1 MFQPTD
7 RAPLLRLASS
17 LPVGSSERRTILA
30 ALKKEAGIMDDTLAR
45 ADLISGALKK
55 SKTADRGPVLE
66 VMQGGIGGFFD
77 KWNTWVKEKAPEY
90 GAKDLAE
97 LRESAD
103 LSDEDRDALE
113 GFDKRLKTYGP
124 IASQLLDL
132 LGQIGEAEKDTYDIL
147 SNRKDYKLREAVMAG
162 AAKGIHGMVSTMP
175 SGRRQVT
182 DIGRGG
188 ITTPGSHGVDAED
201 LAQVFLGGGMYLPGM
216 IFDMNI
222 KDKTDIGQGYKVK
235 GAFKERK
242 KVWSPAG
249 TSVYT
254 ISGAARGPYVK
265 PAANYARTV
274 AMNAA
279 IDWKR
284 SVHVE
289 LEYILTP
296 AEDQENAGTSAINM
310 GGKASLETLMG
321 AEEIAG
327 VPVSRQMILAQYYIR
342 KIESKLD
349 KMLNEGVAKATWQ
362 AVMTLIKDRKNPW
375 KKDGAGDFS
384 INVPVI
390 VKFLESTR
398 EGQEIMEANG
408 MEKANKGIMQARW
421 KDAVKSLKKALTQ
434 LSDDDLLSSLHLTLE
449 GLVDDVPAYIR
460 EIKDDKDLYQTY
472 LSDLRKTAS
481 EQKEQNAMKTLT
493 ASERSAMVRLAATL
507 PVGSPERRAILA
519 GCEKLPAGAMR
530 DNCEKSKKD
539 GVQPGKG
546 KSKAK
551 SDSKKDDG
559 KMPAELLE
567 KFKSKKKAGETTTLT
582 FDVKYLMPLVNIL
595 NKDGY
600 EVRQT
605 RSGMEIVGH
614 RRFDRMAAQ
623 VPDALKKHQ
632 FTSED
637 NPNPKGNDKDGDGK
651 SNEPS
656 PVKGKTAA
664 AKLSPEQ
671 ISEIKGEMVK
681 NGVPVRF
688 MKGGGS
694 LNIETG
700 KTTPRGANVMH
711 QIVYWNFTKE
721 TAKKIADWL
730 GARASFDKSASFK
743 GKKASDKAAL
753 IRLAATLPVGSPERK
768 DIIRMATGA

>member
-1 MFQPTD
+1 
-7 RAPLLRLASS
+7 
-17 LPVGSSERRTILA
+17 
-30 ALKKEAGIMDDTLAR
+30 MDDTLAR
-45 ADLISGALKK
+45 ADLLSGALKK

-97 LRESAD
+97 LRESPD
-103 LSDEDRDALE
+103 LNDEDRDALE

-124 IASQLLDL
+124 VASQLLDL
-132 LGQIGEAEKDTYDIL
+132 LGQIGEAEKDAYDVL

-162 AAKGIHGMVSTMP
+162 AAKGIHGMVSTMD

-201 LAQVFLGGGMYLPGM
+201 LAQVMLGGGMFMPGM

-254 ISGAARGPYVK
+254 ISGAARGPYIK

-279 IDWKR
+279 VDWKR

-296 AEDQENAGTSAINM
+296 ADEQDGADTGAINM
-310 GGKASLETLMG
+310 GGKVSLETLMG

-349 KMLNEGVAKATWQ
+349 KMLKEGVAKATWQ
-362 AVMTLIKDRKNPW
+362 AVMALIKDRKNPW
-375 KKDGAGDFS
+375 KKGGAGDFS
-384 INVPVI
+384 IAVPV
-390 VKFLESTR
+390 VAKFLESTR

-408 MEKANKGIMQARW
+408 MEKADPRTMQARW
-421 KDAVKSLKKALTQ
+421 KDAVKSLRKALSQ

-460 EIKDDKDLYQTY
+460 QIKDDKDLYQTY

-481 EQKEQNAMKTLT
+481 EQKTLT
-493 ASERSAMVRLAATL
+493 ASDRSALIRLAASL

-519 GCEKLPAGAMR
+519 GCEKLPAGPMR

-551 SDSKKDDG
+551 SDDKKKDDG

-567 KFKSKKKAGETTTLT
+567 KFKAKKAGKDMSPAEIKKKIEEMEHFLDMMQNYDPFLRGPIHHQFQATSKQVADLKKALDKALRGKKAAGSPDPKGRNRKEAAGNTTTLT
-582 FDVKYLMPLVNIL
+582 FDVKYLMPLMSVLQKN
-595 NKDGY
+595 GY
-600 EVRQT
+600 KIRQSG
-605 RSGMEIVGH
+605 RGMEVVGH
-614 RRFDRMAAQ
+614 DRFDKAAGK

-632 FTSED
+632 FKPGEGAGED
-637 NPNPKGNDKDGDGK
+637 ADGDGK
-651 SNEPS
+651 TNEPK
-656 PVKGKTAA
+656 PDF
-664 AKLSPEQ
+664 L
-671 ISEIKGEMVK
+671 
-681 NGVPVRF
+681 
-688 MKGGGS
+688 
-694 LNIETG
+694 
-700 KTTPRGANVMH
+700 
-711 QIVYWNFTKE
+711 
-721 TAKKIADWL
+721 KK
-730 GARASFDKSASFK
+730 
-743 GKKASDKAAL
+743 KAAL
-753 IRLAATLPVGSPERK
+753 IRLAATLPVGSHERK
-768 DIIRMATGA
+768 TILRMAAGA